1 MPPQSHKRKLILASS
16 SPYRKLLL
24 ERLGIPF
31 LTASP
36 NADET
41 PQKGEPAE
49 QLVTRLAKAK
59 AKALAAGAPS
69 SVVIGSDQLA
79 VGPGGIAGK
88 PGTPGNAIAQLQAF
102 SGHSVQFLTAVCVMC
117 RETGLCHEETVV
129 TEVLFRRLSE
139 SEIRRYI
146 ERDKPLDCAG
156 SFKSEATGISLLQ
169 SMISSDPTAIVGLPL
184 ITLSEGLRR
193 AGYPVP

>member
-36 NADET
+36 NTDET
-41 PQKGEPAE
+41 PLEGEPAE
-49 QLVTRLAKAK
+49 RLVTRLARAK
-59 AKALAAGAPS
+59 ASALAAGEPA

-79 VGPGGIAGK
+79 VGPKGIAGK
-88 PGTPGNAIAQLQAF
+88 PGTQANAIAQLQAF
-102 SGHSVQFLTAVCVMC
+102 SGHTVRFLTAVCVMC
-117 RETGLCHEETVV
+117 HESGLRHEDTVM

-139 SEIRRYI
+139 AEIRRYI
-146 ERDKPLDCAG
+146 DLDKPLDCAG
-156 SFKSEATGISLLQ
+156 SFKSESAGTSLLQ
-169 SMISSDPTAIVGLPL
+169 SMISNDPTAIVGLPL
-184 ITLSEGLRR
+184 ITVSEGLRM
-193 AGYPVP
+193 AGFRVP